1 MTMAALSIAMAGS
14 LATTTIANAATDQTD
29 SSGSEVVR
37 VHKVSFGSEKELDKN
52 VGSSEI
58 GKVAD
63 PQAGVKFSVY
73 DVTKDFEASFAKTK
87 SIEKTQA
94 ELNSKTWSEKN
105 MKAIAS
111 GQTNDQGIF
120 AYEAKFEAGK
130 RIALLFQQ
138 TKTTDEK
145 EAAKP
150 FVLVLPTQDENGVN
164 EDVVNVYA
172 KTVIPPKVVKK
183 NKEVVETTTIHKKLT
198 QTDENLKIKN
208 IAIGITLLTAGSMI
222 LVAIHVS
229 KKLGKEK

>member
-14 LATTTIANAATDQTD
+14 LATTNIANAATDQTD
-29 SSGSEVVR
+29 NSGSEVVR
-37 VHKVSFGSEKELDKN
+37 IHKVSFESEKELDKN

-63 PQAGVKFSVY
+63 PQVGVKFSVY

-105 MKAIAS
+105 MKAIAN
-111 GQTNDQGIF
+111 GETNNQGIYS
-120 AYEAKFEAGK
+120 YEANFEAGK

-138 TKTTDEK
+138 TKAEDEK

-150 FVLVLPTQDENGVN
+150 FVLVLPTQDDNGVN

-183 NKEVVETTTIHKKLT
+183 HKEIVETTTVHKKLT
-198 QTDENLKIKN
+198 QTDENLKMKN
-208 IAIGITLLTAGSMI
+208 IVIGSIMIVAGLGIMI
-222 LVAIHVS
+222 VLQR
-229 KKLGKEK
+229 KKAVKR